1 MTEAVQKCSDL
12 QSCAIITKQAA
23 DDKFYL
29 RKASDIPSSAGQHAV
44 YSCSGTAYTYKL
56 NPGEDATAPITGSST
71 SSEITT
77 IKQTISFSGISAS
90 QFKDKI
96 QTVANCAYGTE
107 LKITEAKCSYVA
119 DCSVKSTA
127 SRRDTSVEFTASVT
141 AAKKS
146 SAESAAAA
154 LTKSSFQ
161 TAMNQA
167 KESLGSSY
175 SAVNIPNVSAVES
188 PKTPSGST
196 SGATSLDLSVLA
208 MVVIL
213 SASVYSE

>member
-1 MTEAVQKCSDL
+1 MQ
-12 QSCAIITKQAA
+12 
-23 DDKFYL
+23 
-29 RKASDIPSSAGQHAV
+29 
-44 YSCSGTAYTYKL
+44 
-56 NPGEDATAPITGSST
+56 
-71 SSEITT
+71 
-77 IKQTISFSGISAS
+77 
-90 QFKDKI
+90 
-96 QTVANCAYGTE
+96 
-107 LKITEAKCSYVA
+107 YVA

-196 SGATSLDLSVLA
+196 SGAASLDLSVLA